1 MRWKLTNRT
10 CRSDGDDMEK
20 KPYFALYKGEDI
32 ITHGNLMFI
41 HEQTNRSIRQLL
53 KFRFKNRE
61 NYKLILVD
69 EIEED

>member
-1 MRWKLTNRT
+1 MIATSH
-10 CRSDGDDMEK
+10 SDGGNVEK
-20 KPYFALYKGEDI
+20 KPYFALYKGDDI
-32 ITHGNLMFI
+32 ITHGSLMFI

>member
-1 MRWKLTNRT
+1 MIQTY
-10 CRSDGDDMEK
+10 RSKGDDMEK

-32 ITHGNLMFI
+32 ITHGSLMFI

>member
-1 MRWKLTNRT
+1 
-10 CRSDGDDMEK
+10 MEN

-41 HEQTNRSIRQLL
+41 KEQTNRSIRQLL